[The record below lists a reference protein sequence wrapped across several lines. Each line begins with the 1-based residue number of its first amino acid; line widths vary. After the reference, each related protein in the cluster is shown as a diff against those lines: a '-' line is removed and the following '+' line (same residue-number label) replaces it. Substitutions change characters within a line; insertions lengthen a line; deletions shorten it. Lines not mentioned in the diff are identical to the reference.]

1 MFPKAKSPYGESVK
15 FALQTLHRVLPGS
28 EWGRESAA
36 GGRHPSTGMGL
47 GSGGG
52 VAELPP
58 TALCI
63 LQCVVSAAVV
73 QRGDFK
79 MQNG

>member
-58 TALCI
+58 HSPLHP
-63 LQCVVSAAVV
+63 AVC
-73 QRGDFK
+73 GSCCSGSELSFK

>member
-58 TALCI
+58 PQPSASCSVWEL
-63 LQCVVSAAVV
+63 LQWFRAV
-73 QRGDFK
+73 F
-79 MQNG
+79 